1 MRDGPWAL
9 IAGSAQGLGESFTL
23 LLARQGFNL
32 ILADRE
38 EEALGKIVREVV
50 RKYDVKVVS
59 LCVDLGERDAW
70 KVCLKA
76 MQDAGCGIQDAGY
89 RMRVAGCGMQDAGY
103 RMRDAGYR
111 MRDAGCGI
119 MIYCAAM
126 SEVKPFFDHSPENL
140 ERFIDVNNRTAML
153 LVHGYASYLRDNNRA
168 GKILLMSSLAGLISP
183 VYVSPYAAS
192 KAFLISLAKSLYNE
206 FRPHGIGISVCC
218 AGIINTAK
226 FLESK
231 AHGRIPMADP
241 DRVAA
246 YALKNCGKKAVCIHG
261 FANRLNYFILSRM
274 LPRSLASCF
283 VNRAMR
289 KMYPTFGL

>member
-32 ILADRE
+32 VLVDRE
-38 EEALGKIVREVV
+38 EEALRKIVREVV
-50 RKYDVKVVS
+50 TKYDIKVVS
-59 LCVDLGERDAW
+59 MCVDLGERDAW
-70 KVCLKA
+70 RVCLKA
-76 MQDAGCGIQDAGY
+76 MQDAGT
-89 RMRVAGCGMQDAGY
+89 GMQDAGCK
-103 RMRDAGYR
+103 MQ
-111 MRDAGCGI
+111 DAGCKL
-119 MIYCAAM
+119 MVYCAAM
-126 SEVKPFFDHSPENL
+126 SEVKPFLDHSPENL

-153 LVHGYASYLRDNNRA
+153 LVHGFASYLRDNKLA

-183 VYVSPYAAS
+183 VYISPYAAS
-192 KAFLISLAKSLYNE
+192 KASLIALSRCLFYEFLQYN
-206 FRPHGIGISVCC
+206 IGITTCC
-218 AGIINTAK
+218 AGIINTPK

-231 AHGRIPMADP
+231 AQGRIPMADP
-241 DRVAA
+241 EKVAE

-274 LPRSLASCF
+274 LPHSLSSYF

-289 KMYPTFGL
+289 KMYPTFCL